1 MVNKTTG
8 FKEGQGQEGKLHE
21 WQACCRSS
29 EETLESKPETKCFY
43 QGNDHWQWNCLKYLV
58 DKKAGN
64 FNKSIFDICVI
75 DVYLTSTP
83 SSTWVLDTGS
93 VANIGN
99 SKQKLQN

>member
-1 MVNKTTG
+1 M
-8 FKEGQGQEGKLHE
+8 L
-21 WQACCRSS
+21 
-29 EETLESKPETKCFY
+29 
-43 QGNDHWQWNCLKYLV
+43 

-93 VANIGN
+93 VANTGN
-99 SKQKLQN
+99 SKQKLRNKHRLVKGKVRMCVGSIS

>member
-1 MVNKTTG
+1 
-8 FKEGQGQEGKLHE
+8 
-21 WQACCRSS
+21 
-29 EETLESKPETKCFY
+29 
-43 QGNDHWQWNCLKYLV
+43 LV

-93 VANIGN
+93 VAKIGN
-99 SKQKLQN
+99 SKQKLRSKRRLAKGEVTMCVGSVSKVDVITIARSLYLRD